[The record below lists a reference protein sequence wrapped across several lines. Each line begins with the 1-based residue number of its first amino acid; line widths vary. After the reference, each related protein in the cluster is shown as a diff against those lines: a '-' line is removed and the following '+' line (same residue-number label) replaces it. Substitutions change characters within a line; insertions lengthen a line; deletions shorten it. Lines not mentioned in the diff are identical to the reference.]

1 MTVREALAWAVP
13 VLTQSGADSPRL
25 TAEILAGEAFG
36 LSRLEL
42 ITRNT
47 EAQPENSVLRFR
59 ALVARRT
66 AGEPVAYILGT
77 REFYGLD
84 FLLGPQTLIP
94 RPETELIIE
103 LTCAAFLTD
112 VPLRYADFGTGSGIL
127 AVTLAHL
134 FRRSQGLAVDLSP
147 GALAVAR
154 RNAQAHGVANRVDF
168 LLADMTQ
175 PLLRARSFNLIVSN
189 PPYVTEPEYA
199 ALEREVRDH
208 EPRLALVSPGDGLW
222 HVRGLVRH
230 AASALK
236 PGGLLLVEIGSG
248 QGEAALAAVV
258 EHAPHL
264 VDARIV
270 KDAAGLDRVLR
281 ASAPVV

>member
-47 EAQPENSVLRFR
+47 EAQPEDSVLRFR
-59 ALVARRT
+59 ALVARRV
-66 AGEPVAYILGT
+66 AGEPVAYILGC

-84 FLLGPQTLIP
+84 FQLGPETLIP
-94 RPETELIIE
+94 RPETERIIE
-103 LTCAAFLTD
+103 LATAAFTAEA
-112 VPLRYADFGTGSGIL
+112 PLRFVDFGTGSGIL

-134 FRRSQGLAVDLSP
+134 FPNSHGLAVDLSP
-147 GALAVAR
+147 GALKVAQHNAQTHAVADR
-154 RNAQAHGVANRVDF
+154 IDF
-168 LLADMTQ
+168 LLADMTT
-175 PLLRARSFNLIVSN
+175 PVLAPSSFELIVSN

-199 ALEREVRDH
+199 DLEREVRDH

-222 HVRGLVRH
+222 HVRGLLRH
-230 AASALK
+230 AV
-236 PGGLLLVEIGSG
+236 P
-248 QGEAALAAVV
+248 ALA
-258 EHAPHL
+258 PG
-264 VDARIV
+264 
-270 KDAAGLDRVLR
+270 AAACGDRQR
-281 ASAPVV
+281 AGSSRT

>member
-13 VLTQSGADSPRL
+13 VLTESGADSPRL

-47 EAQPENSVLRFR
+47 EAQPDDSVLRFR
-59 ALVARRT
+59 ALVARRA
-66 AGEPVAYILGT
+66 AGEPVAYILGN

-84 FLLGPQTLIP
+84 FQLGPDTLIP
-94 RPETELIIE
+94 RPETERIIE
-103 LTCAAFLTD
+103 LACAAFAAD
-112 VPLRYADFGTGSGIL
+112 RPLRFADFGTGSGIL

-134 FRRSQGLAVDLSP
+134 FPHSQGLAVDLSP
-147 GALAVAR
+147 GALAVSQGNAR
-154 RNAQAHGVANRVDF
+154 LHKVSDRLCF
-168 LLADMTQ
+168 LRADMTK
-175 PLLRARSFNLIVSN
+175 PLLAPAAFDLVVSN

-199 ALEREVRDH
+199 ELEREVRDH
-208 EPRLALVSPGDGLW
+208 EPHLALVSPGDGLW
-222 HVRGLVRH
+222 HVRGLLRNV
-230 AASALK
+230 AAALA

-248 QGEAALAAVV
+248 QGRAALEAVAA
-258 EHAPHL
+258 HAPRL
-264 VDARIV
+264 VDAAILTDDVGR
-270 KDAAGLDRVLR
+270 DRVLR